1 MRRFALVTMSALV
14 ALVASAAPAL
24 AGSELP
30 PPEDP
35 PVLGEVVTPP
45 SGTAFTGGDLVP
57 WVLAVAVLLAVG
69 ITLLMV
75 SRRRRLAA
83 TS

>member
-1 MRRFALVTMSALV
+1 MMSALV
-14 ALVASAAPAL
+14 PLVATAVPAL
-24 AGSELP
+24 AQAGSSVTQND
-30 PPEDP
+30 DP
-35 PVLGEVVTPP
+35 PVLGDVVTPP
-45 SGTAFTGGDLVP
+45 SGTAFTGGDLLP

-69 ITLLMV
+69 ITLLLV

>member
-1 MRRFALVTMSALV
+1 MRKIALVTMSALM
-14 ALVASAAPAL
+14 ALVATAVPAL

-30 PPEDP
+30 PPNDP

-45 SGTAFTGGDLVP
+45 SGTAFTGSDLLP
-57 WVLAVAVLLAVG
+57 WMLTIAVLLVVG
-69 ITLLMV
+69 VALLVV

>member
-14 ALVASAAPAL
+14 ALVATAVPAL

-30 PPEDP
+30 PPGEP

-57 WVLAVAVLLAVG
+57 WVLSIAVLLAIGV
-69 ITLLMV
+69 TLLLV

>member
-14 ALVASAAPAL
+14 ALVATAVPAL

-30 PPEDP
+30 PPGEP

-57 WVLAVAVLLAVG
+57 WVLSVAVLLAIGVA
-69 ITLLMV
+69 LLLV